1 MNNISARVDLVAL
14 VGCPGL
20 TGLIRSRMASG
31 AAGIDGIAGKGFL
44 VRETVGGDFFGMP
57 EEYALPEA
65 GNKARCSGGPVSI
78 VLLPSLQQSPPVRY
92 GWSQIILRKECRGPC
107 A

>member
-1 MNNISARVDLVAL
+1 VNNISARVDLVAL

-57 EEYALPEA
+57 EEYAPLA
-65 GNKARCSGGPVSI
+65 NGNKAQGLVGCSVMPTSRGMYRSRH
-78 VLLPSLQQSPPVRY
+78 PPRPDP
-92 GWSQIILRKECRGPC
+92 LRLVE
-107 A
+107 ANTSNAWA